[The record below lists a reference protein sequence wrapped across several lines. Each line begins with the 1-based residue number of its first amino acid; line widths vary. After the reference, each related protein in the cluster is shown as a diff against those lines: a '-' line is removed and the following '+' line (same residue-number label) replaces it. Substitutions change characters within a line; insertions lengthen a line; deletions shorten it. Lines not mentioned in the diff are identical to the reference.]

1 MYIIGWQECYAFQQP
16 HASAKWEVPKAPCAR
31 SHGGER
37 PIHYSG
43 QCNLSA
49 ETGAPADAY
58 EALEPARGILLG
70 LLFSLPVWSVIGF
83 LIWFLLGR

>member
-1 MYIIGWQECYAFQQP
+1 MAASGPFIIAG
-16 HASAKWEVPKAPCAR
+16 SAD
-31 SHGGER
+31 
-37 PIHYSG
+37 
-43 QCNLSA
+43 LSA